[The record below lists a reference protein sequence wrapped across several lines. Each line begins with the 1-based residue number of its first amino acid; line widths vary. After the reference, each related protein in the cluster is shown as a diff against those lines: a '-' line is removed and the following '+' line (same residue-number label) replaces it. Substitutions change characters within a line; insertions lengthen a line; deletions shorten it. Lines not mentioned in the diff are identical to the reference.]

1 MHGELKGRM
10 GFAMG
15 EEILRQ
21 LVLKSGLQIVDRQG
35 EGYYY
40 ARQ

>member
-1 MHGELKGRM
+1 
-10 GFAMG
+10 MG

-21 LVLKSGLQIVDRQG
+21 MVLKSGLQIVDRQG